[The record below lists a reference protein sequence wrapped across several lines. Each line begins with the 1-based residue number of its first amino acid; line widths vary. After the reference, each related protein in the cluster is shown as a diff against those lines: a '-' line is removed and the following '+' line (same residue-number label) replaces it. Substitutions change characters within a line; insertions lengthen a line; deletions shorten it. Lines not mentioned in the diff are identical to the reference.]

1 MSCTPLMKQYY
12 EIKAQ
17 NPDCILFF
25 RMGDF
30 FELFEK
36 DAEIASKI
44 LGLTLTSRNNGASGN
59 TPLCGFPHHASE
71 RYFPK
76 MVAAGYKVAVCEQ
89 VEDPKLAKGIVKRAI
104 VEVISAGTS
113 MNEGILD
120 SKVANY
126 LCAVL
131 PGKSSVA
138 FAFADVTTGYFAVSE
153 SPLPN
158 FESELAR
165 RMPKEI
171 LLPAGME
178 LPKSV
183 ADFARGESV
192 LVTRVAES
200 HYELKNASDVLL
212 AHFNAASLEAL
223 GLDGMPEK
231 ARVAGA
237 ILWYLIDQKKSEL
250 SHITHLEL
258 LDLGDYMVLDPAT
271 LRNLELVRPLNAD
284 DVQSTLVF
292 VLDYTVTAMGGRRL
306 REWISHPLV
315 SVGRIAER
323 SGAVAELV
331 SNPIVLD
338 ELKTALREILD
349 MERLMGRVG
358 SGRANARDLYGMGRS
373 LSKAVNVAEA
383 LSSLK
388 SPVFR
393 SLAETLLSAEG
404 KGEQILRML
413 NDDLPMTVREGGMI
427 REGADPELDRMNAEI
442 KDRREWIAS
451 LESRER
457 ERLGINS
464 LKVGYNRVFGYY
476 IEVSKVHTDKV
487 PPEYIRKQTTV
498 NAERYIT
505 PEMKECETII
515 SSAESR
521 IHDFEYRIFTRLRES
536 VNASRTELQQI
547 ASAVAETDVFFSLST
562 AARKR
567 GYSRAEVFDGTGI
580 EIRGGFHPVIV
591 AANPDVPFVPND
603 VSLSPEADRMMLIT
617 GPNMAGKS
625 TYLRQTGLIV
635 LMAQIGSFVPADSAQ
650 IGVVDR
656 IFTRV
661 GASDRLSRG
670 LSTFMVEMIE
680 TANILRNATG
690 RSLVLLD
697 EIGRGTSTFDGLSI
711 AWAIFET
718 LHDNPKRAAITL
730 FATHYHEMTTL
741 ADSLAHA
748 GNYQIAV
755 KEDGDALIFLHKILP
770 GACDSSYG
778 IHVAEM
784 AGLPSEVV
792 RRARKILLRLEKQQI
807 DPSDSRHRQELKE
820 KPQTDIFAPP
830 DENPLLLL
838 EEIRRLKPE
847 EMTPLE
853 ALSKISE
860 LKAYYGK

>member
-1 MSCTPLMKQYY
+1 MKQYY
-12 EIKAQ
+12 EIKSQ

-30 FELFEK
+30 FELFEE

-59 TPLCGFPHHASE
+59 TPLCGFPHHASD

-89 VEDPKLAKGIVKRAI
+89 VEDPKLAKGIVKREI
-104 VEVISAGTS
+104 VEIISAGTS
-113 MNEGILD
+113 MNEGNLD
-120 SKVANY
+120 AKVANY
-126 LCAVL
+126 LCSVL
-131 PGKSSVA
+131 PGKHGVA

-153 SPLPN
+153 SPLQN
-158 FESELAR
+158 FESEMAC

-171 LLPAGME
+171 LVPSGCVLPNPIAE
-178 LPKSV
+178 
-183 ADFARGESV
+183 FARSEAI
-192 LVTRVAES
+192 LVTQVDDS
-200 HYELKNASDVLL
+200 HYEQGNAERVLL
-212 AHFNAASLEAL
+212 EHFKMASVESL
-223 GLDGMPEK
+223 GLDGQTEK
-231 ARVAGA
+231 IRVAGA
-237 ILWYLIDQKKSEL
+237 ALWYLIDQKKSEL
-250 SHITHLEL
+250 SHIAHLEL

-284 DVQSTLVF
+284 DPQSTLTY
-292 VLDYTVTAMGGRRL
+292 VLDYTVTAMGARHL

-315 SVGRIAER
+315 SVKRIEER
-323 SGAVAELV
+323 SDAVAELV

-338 ELKTALREILD
+338 ELKQALREILD

-373 LSKAVNVAEA
+373 LSKAVNAASA
-383 LSSLK
+383 LSGLK
-388 SPVFR
+388 SPLFHD
-393 SLAETLLSAEG
+393 LAETLLSAEG
-404 KGEQILRML
+404 KGEEILRML
-413 NDDLPMTVREGGMI
+413 CDELPMTVREGGMI
-427 REGADPELDRMNAEI
+427 RDGADAELDRMNAEI
-442 KDRREWIAS
+442 KDKRDWIAS

-457 ERLGINS
+457 ERLGVNT

-476 IEVSKVHTDKV
+476 IEVSKIHSDKI

-521 IHDFEYRIFTRLRES
+521 IHDLEYRIFCRLRES
-536 VNASRTELQQI
+536 VNAEREALQQI
-547 ASAVAETDVFFSLST
+547 AEAVAETDAFYSLAV

-567 GYSRAEVFDGTGI
+567 GYSKAEVFDGIGV

-591 AANPDVPFVPND
+591 AANPGITFVSND
-603 VSLSPEADRMMLIT
+603 VNLSPEFHRMMLIT

-635 LMAQIGSFVPADSAQ
+635 LMAQIGSFVPAEYAR

-680 TANILRNATG
+680 TANILRNASEK
-690 RSLVLLD
+690 SLVLLD

-718 LHDNPKRAAITL
+718 LHDNPKRSAITL

-741 ADSLAHA
+741 ADSLEHA

-755 KEDGDALIFLHKILP
+755 REDGDKLIFLHQILP

-792 RRARKILLRLEKQQI
+792 RRARKILFRLEKQQI
-807 DPSDSRHRQELKE
+807 DPSDAKYKAELME
-820 KPQTDIFAPP
+820 KPQMDMFAPP
-830 DENPLLLL
+830 DEDAKLLL
-838 EEIRRLKPE
+838 EEIKRLSPE
-847 EMTPLE
+847 EMTPLQ
-853 ALSKISE
+853 ALQILTE
-860 LKAYYGK
+860 LKEHYGK

>member
-1 MSCTPLMKQYY
+1 MKQYY

-30 FELFEK
+30 FELFEN

-104 VEVISAGTS
+104 VEIISAGTS
-113 MNEGILD
+113 MNEAILD
-120 SKVANY
+120 AKAASY
-126 LCAVL
+126 LCAIL
-131 PGKSSVA
+131 PQKNTIA
-138 FAFADVTTGYFAVSE
+138 FSFADVTTGYFAVSE
-153 SPLPN
+153 SPIPN

-171 LLPAGME
+171 LVPAGMD
-178 LPKSV
+178 LPQSIV
-183 ADFARGESV
+183 EFARSENI
-192 LVTRVAES
+192 LLTTVAEE
-200 HYELKNASDVLL
+200 HYEWKRASEVIEN
-212 AHFNAASLEAL
+212 HFKVTSLESL
-223 GLDGMPEK
+223 GLDGQVEK
-231 ARVAGA
+231 TRVSGA

-258 LDLGDYMVLDPAT
+258 LDLGEYMVLDPST

-284 DVQSTLVF
+284 DVRSTLMS

-306 REWISHPLV
+306 REWISHPLI
-315 SVGRIAER
+315 SVRKIEER
-323 SGAVAELV
+323 SEAIAELV
-331 SNPIVLD
+331 ANPIVLD
-338 ELKTALREILD
+338 ELKLALRAILD
-349 MERLMGRVG
+349 MERLLGRVG
-358 SGRANARDLYGMGRS
+358 SGRANARDLYGLGKS
-373 LSKAVNVAEA
+373 LSKAVKVAES

-388 SPVFR
+388 SPIFHA
-393 SLAETLLSAEG
+393 LAETLLSAEG
-404 KGEQILRML
+404 KGDDILKIL
-413 NDDLPMTVREGGMI
+413 NDELPITVREGGMI
-427 REGADPELDRMNAEI
+427 RTGADAELDRMNAEI
-442 KDRREWIAS
+442 QDRREWIAS
-451 LESRER
+451 LEARER
-457 ERLGINS
+457 ERLGVNT
-464 LKVGYNRVFGYY
+464 LKVGYNRVFGDY
-476 IEVSKVHTDKV
+476 IEVSKIHSDKI

-521 IHDFEYRIFTRLRES
+521 IHDAEYRIFCRLRES
-536 VNASRTELQQI
+536 VNAERHELQQI
-547 ASAVAETDVFFSLST
+547 AEAVAETDAFFSLSV

-567 GYSRAEVFDGTGI
+567 GYVRAEVFEGTGI

-591 AANPDVPFVPND
+591 SANPDLAFVPND
-603 VSLSPEADRMMLIT
+603 VSLSPDAHRMMLIT

-635 LMAQIGSFVPADSAQ
+635 LMAQIGSFVPAESAR

-680 TANILRNATG
+680 TANILRNATEK
-690 RSLVLLD
+690 SLVLLD

-741 ADSLAHA
+741 ADSLEHA

-755 KEDGDALIFLHKILP
+755 REDGDKLIFLHRILA

-792 RRARKILLRLEKQQI
+792 RRARKILLRLEKSHI
-807 DPSDSRHRQELKE
+807 DPSDAKQVE
-820 KPQTDIFAPP
+820 KMREQPQVDMFASP
-830 DENPLLLL
+830 DEDTQLLL
-838 EEIRRLKPE
+838 EELRRLNPE
-847 EMTPLE
+847 EMTPLQ
-853 ALSKISE
+853 ALQTLTE
-860 LKAYYGK
+860 LKAHYAK